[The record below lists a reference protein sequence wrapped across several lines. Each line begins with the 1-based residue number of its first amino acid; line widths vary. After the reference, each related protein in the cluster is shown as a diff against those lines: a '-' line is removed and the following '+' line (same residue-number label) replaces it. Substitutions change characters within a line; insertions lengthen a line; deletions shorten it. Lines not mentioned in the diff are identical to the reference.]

1 VSMPGLEAGES
12 RVSVRTAQIAPTI
25 LDVLKLDPRAL
36 RAVQVEKTPVLPG
49 LGAVA
54 VSSR

>member
-1 VSMPGLEAGES
+1 MPGLEAGES
-12 RVSVRTAQIAPTI
+12 RVPVRTAQIAPTI